1 MVAKKSGKRSFI
13 QWVLIILTVLS
24 VICLFL
30 SYAAFYISPA
40 KVWFLAFFGLAYPL
54 ILAVNILFVILWLL
68 LLKKY
73 IWIPLIAIL
82 IGISHLLSFIQIRS
96 TDTLPVS
103 GSLKV
108 LSYNIHGESEYFKN
122 PSQNGNLYAVLKF
135 LAEQQPDILCLQEFY
150 LKSNDTARS
159 IEWVSDSINMK
170 YYYYR
175 NYYKTKTKRKIDAL
189 VIFSKYPIL
198 RSGFIQNDH
207 ESTYAIYIDITIGD
221 EIIRVYNIHLE
232 SFQFGQDDYTFYS
245 NIAEAETPKTPLKEG
260 SMKIITKLRKGYE
273 LRAKQVDKLSSGIKR
288 SPYPNL
294 VCGDLNDTPTS
305 YTFQVLNVGLKDSFK
320 KAGNG
325 FFGNTYG
332 GNFPSFRIDYILF
345 DKRFEAYNYMK
356 YNILLSDH
364 YPISTYINIH
374 PAR

>member
-54 ILAVNILFVILWLL
+54 ILAVNILFVILWLF

-82 IGISHLLSFIQIRS
+82 IGISHVLSFIQIRS
-96 TDTLPVS
+96 TDALPAS

-108 LSYNIHGESEYFKN
+108 LSYNIHGESEYYKK
-122 PSQNGNLYAVLKF
+122 PSLNGNISPVFKYISE
-135 LAEQQPDILCLQEFY
+135 EQPHILCLQEFY
-150 LKSNDTARS
+150 LKSKDSTKVLEQ
-159 IEWVSDSINMK
+159 ISDSINMK
-170 YYYYR
+170 YFYYK
-175 NYYKTKTKRKIDAL
+175 NYYTSKTKRKIDAL
-189 VIFSKYPIL
+189 LIFSKYPIV
-198 RSGFIQNDH
+198 RQGFIQNDH
-207 ESTYAIYIDITIGD
+207 ESTFAVYVDIMIRD
-221 EIIRVYNIHLE
+221 EIIRVYNVHLE
-232 SFQFGQDDYTFYS
+232 SFHFGQEDYTFYS
-245 NIAEAETPKTPLKEG
+245 DIAEAETPKTPLKEAAI
-260 SMKIITKLRKGYE
+260 KIIMKLRKGYE
-273 LRAKQVDKLSSGIKR
+273 LRAKQVDKLSSSIKR
-288 SPYPNL
+288 SPYPKL

-305 YTFQVLNVGLKDSFK
+305 YTLQVLSSGLKDSFK

-345 DKRFEAYNYMK
+345 DEKFEAYNYLK
-356 YNILLSDH
+356 YKIFLSDH